1 RIGAVGE
8 PLQLRYGTVEIGRPD
23 GSTRLDSG
31 NSTYLTTGI
40 YVAVP
45 ITFIAAHEPQAPAYV
60 AIRDTEG
67 RVFEAGSNRNPF
79 SIGGQ
84 VQAGIP
90 RHTQAAVEL
99 PVDAV
104 PGALLVFALQPID
117 ENHRRDDVAVID
129 LGLTEADAQE
139 WAADDDGIRVE
150 PATEGLGERP

>member
-1 RIGAVGE
+1 M
-8 PLQLRYGTVEIGRPD
+8 
-23 GSTRLDSG
+23 
-31 NSTYLTTGI
+31 
-40 YVAVP
+40 
-45 ITFIAAHEPQAPAYV
+45 
-60 AIRDTEG
+60 
-67 RVFEAGSNRNPF
+67 
-79 SIGGQ
+79 
-84 VQAGIP
+84 QAGIP